1 MKVTMNRITQE
12 IDQLLQDYL
21 EGNLV
26 GEKLE
31 KVKKGLDTSEEL
43 RNRLEIL
50 KTIELSMQKGQLM
63 EPSSHFTQR
72 VMSNL
77 HKLPA
82 TQGITPR
89 NGLLLLAGILVALG
103 IGVTLVDA
111 GFYNSLN
118 GILSFENV
126 KLPTGVTTPSLPSIP
141 FNGKWVVNG
150 IIGLNI
156 GLAFLLLDRTILK
169 PFFQRRSR
177 VQF

>member
-1 MKVTMNRITQE
+1 MNRITQE

-21 EGNLV
+21 EGKLI

-31 KVKKGLDTSEEL
+31 KVKKGLETFEEL

-82 TQGITPR
+82 TQSITPR

-126 KLPTGVTTPSLPSIP
+126 NLPTGVPTPSIPSIP
-141 FNGKWVVNG
+141 FSGKWVVNA